1 MDYRGYIKREREST
15 RRIVLDSGAVV
26 IVGEGGIP
34 GVAAIGCFLRMGSLY
49 EDDTEAGLSN
59 LLQAL
64 MLKGTRRLDSFNLA
78 RQLDELGARTS
89 SSSGR
94 ELGRI
99 SLLTLTDNLE
109 STLELFLEI
118 ITQPLFSEEEFEKE
132 RQIAV
137 EEIKRDRDQFL
148 SRAFTLFQEAFYG
161 THPFHKHVLG
171 YEKTVESSTL
181 NDVKRFYEK
190 FYVPSNLVYAVV
202 GDVDIEKVLG
212 IIDART
218 SLLAGREAPSAPAG
232 VERIPSS
239 DLLTEYR
246 ESEAAW
252 IVVGFPAPSL
262 PDPKHA
268 ACQVLAAVLG
278 GSMNSRLFMELRE
291 KKALAYQVS
300 ATYNSYVGP
309 SFIAG
314 YIGTSPSRYEEAKS
328 ALEAEMMRIAW
339 DGVSEEEVGRSIN
352 YLIGTHIISSEM
364 ISALMRRYGKF
375 EALGVG
381 YDFGSRY
388 IEALTAVNTEGIR
401 SLAAEFLRGPV
412 TGAILSTELQK

>member
-1 MDYRGYIKREREST
+1 
-15 RRIVLDSGAVV
+15 
-26 IVGEGGIP
+26 
-34 GVAAIGCFLRMGSLY
+34 
-49 EDDTEAGLSN
+49 
-59 LLQAL
+59 
-64 MLKGTRRLDSFNLA
+64 
-78 RQLDELGARTS
+78 
-89 SSSGR
+89 
-94 ELGRI
+94 
-99 SLLTLTDNLE
+99 
-109 STLELFLEI
+109 
-118 ITQPLFSEEEFEKE
+118 
-132 RQIAV
+132 
-137 EEIKRDRDQFL
+137 
-148 SRAFTLFQEAFYG
+148 
-161 THPFHKHVLG
+161 
-171 YEKTVESSTL
+171 
-181 NDVKRFYEK
+181 
-190 FYVPSNLVYAVV
+190 VYAVV

-218 SLLAGREAPSAPAG
+218 SLLAGREAPSSPAG